1 MFKFMTFMNIMSL
14 TINAHFDPLIAQQQR
29 PCGNSSF
36 FCPIKAQISGC
47 LTPVF
52 LSLGCLSVH
61 IWRLL
66 LLLLLLF
73 LPSSELHNL
82 AQLRGQ
88 EGGSL
93 SV

>member
-14 TINAHFDPLIAQQQR
+14 TINAHFDPLIGQQP
-29 PCGNSSF
+29 PCGNSFF

-66 LLLLLLF
+66 LLLLLLLL